1 MAYAIEYTEIALR
14 DLEWLRKNEQITV
27 LAAIDEQLRYEPAV
41 ETRNRKRLRPNA
53 VAEWELR
60 IGVFRVLYDV
70 DQIVRIVSVQRI
82 GKKPGSQFT
91 FRGEEVEL

>member
-82 GKKPGSQFT
+82 GKKPGSALLQT
-91 FRGEEVEL
+91 S